1 MMDQKTKVTER
12 SVEDFLST
20 VPEKRAH
27 DARLVMTIMRKIT
40 RQPPQLWGDSL
51 IGFGHYFY
59 RYDSGREGL
68 YFLTGL
74 SPRKANLVL
83 YIMPGFK
90 NFGPHMAKLGKYKT
104 GSSCLYLGKLEDIDL
119 DVLTE
124 IVAESVMMM
133 KSRYLTGTKA
143 VKAAEAATKK
153 TTKAKKRTQ

>member
-1 MMDQKTKVTER
+1 MDQKTKPTDR

-20 VPEKRAH
+20 VPERRKA
-27 DARLVMTIMRKIT
+27 DARKVMSIMRKVT

-90 NFGPHMAKLGKYKT
+90 TFGPQMRKLGKHKT
-104 GSSCLYLGKLEDIDL
+104 GSSCLYLGRLEDIDVA
-119 DVLTE
+119 VLTE
-124 IVAESVMMM
+124 IIAESVKIM
-133 KSRYLTGTKA
+133 KGRYLTGA
-143 VKAAEAATKK
+143 PAQKAAEAANRAKTAKK
-153 TTKAKKRTQ
+153 TK